1 MYAIG
6 RTLLETVRLDSRF
19 VSLGSVQLPLAWATF
34 VSILVALTM
43 GLWIMIRRW
52 QARRTKIS

>member
-19 VSLGSVQLPLAWATF
+19 VSLGSVQLPLAWATL
-34 VSILVALTM
+34 VSILVAVSMVILVL
-43 GLWIMIRRW
+43 GRRW
-52 QARRTKIS
+52 KVRRAATA